1 MRIAWVVAG
10 IAVAG
15 VLTSQAAVAESR
27 SIPKNF
33 LLYEKQ
39 ARQDVKNR
47 HWYVNEGEGRDLP
60 EVNNIQC
67 SNARLKGWVDR
78 RDITFNPKNDGNE
91 KTHSSRGEQLF
102 LFPGI
107 PGAEK
112 LIKQIHE
119 RMARCEGV
127 KVVLPAIGDGA
138 VGGSRTIRQAGA
150 VAQVQKFVAVRKGAA
165 VALYWDLRNDAK
177 ALRTLAQHG
186 KDAERMAAKLCRIG
200 DC

>member
-1 MRIAWVVAG
+1 MRIAWVMAG

-15 VLTSQAAVAESR
+15 VLTSQAAMAESR

-39 ARQDVKNR
+39 ARQDVENK
-47 HWYVNEGEGRDLP
+47 HWYVNEGESRELA

-67 SNARLKGWVDR
+67 SNARLTGWIDR
-78 RDITFNPKNDGNE
+78 RDVSFNPKNDGNE
-91 KTHSSRGEQLF
+91 KTHSSRGEQVF
-102 LFPGI
+102 LFTGI

-112 LIKQIHE
+112 MIKQIHE

-127 KVVLPAIGDGA
+127 KVVLPAIGDSA
-138 VGGSRTIRQAGA
+138 VGGSRTVRQAGA
-150 VAQVQKFVAVRKGAA
+150 FAQVQKFVAVRKGAA

-177 ALRTLAQHG
+177 ALRTLARHS
-186 KDAERMAAKLCRIG
+186 KDAERMAAKLCQIG
-200 DC
+200 GC

>member
-1 MRIAWVVAG
+1 MAG
-10 IAVAG
+10 M
-15 VLTSQAAVAESR
+15 LTSQAAAAESR

-39 ARQDVKNR
+39 ARQDVKNK
-47 HWYVNEGEGRDLP
+47 HWYVNEGEGRDLA

-67 SNARLKGWVDR
+67 SDARLKGWIDR
-78 RDITFNPKNDGNE
+78 RDVTFNPKNDGNE
-91 KTHSSRGEQLF
+91 KTHSSRGEQVF
-102 LFPGI
+102 LFAST

-112 LIKQIHE
+112 MIKQIRE

-127 KVVLPAIGDGA
+127 KVVRPAIGDGA
-138 VGGSRTIRQAGA
+138 VGGSRTVRQAGA
-150 VAQVQKFVAVRKGAA
+150 AAQVQKFVAVRKGAA
-165 VALYWDLRNDAK
+165 VALYWDLRNDAE

-200 DC
+200 GC